1 MIWGVTEMLMVII
14 ASSVAPL
21 WPLVR
26 KSATHIKQRTGPS
39 IFAKNYLN
47 IISRNKHSN
56 KSISNNSVNSTNC
69 ESVSHAKFQRMG
81 SQTNLREAMVSPN
94 GIEIRKDFSIKH
106 ESILSVGEER
116 ASWYAL
122 FEP

>member
-1 MIWGVTEMLMVII
+1 MLVIII

-21 WPLVR
+21 WPLLR
-26 KSATHIKQRTGPS
+26 TSATDIKQRTSPG
-39 IFAKNYLN
+39 IFSKNYLS
-47 IISRNKHSN
+47 ITSRNKHSN
-56 KSISNNSVNSTNC
+56 KFISNNNIHSTNC

-94 GIEIRKDFSIKH
+94 SIEIRKDFSIKH

-116 ASWYAL
+116 ASWYAS